1 MRCTKTV
8 TPLKLEANRKNAKRS
23 TGPRT
28 ERGKSIAR
36 FNAVTRG
43 LFAKHVIIPIC
54 DGDQAGKE
62 FQSLLDGLHQDFQ
75 PVGFYE
81 EWLVIKIAQ
90 CMWRLRRA
98 TRCESGSI
106 REAAIW
112 GDRSTW
118 TRDDCTQLSQKSQ
131 TEIWVLH
138 DAEKQLKHS
147 GTLSQ
152 KTYEQVAPLVEE
164 ERRKRIQSEK
174 RAETD
179 FDRDEFLTCIT
190 DRKES
195 LKSFVSGLDHI
206 QGKRSDARFDYNSL
220 LPEDDMD
227 RILRYEERM
236 QRDIDWAIQRLL
248 ERQERRNTLL
258 LGREGVPHD

>member
-1 MRCTKTV
+1 MGLTSIMRCTKTV
-8 TPLKLEANRKNAKRS
+8 TPMKLEANRKNAKRS

-28 ERGKSIAR
+28 ERGKSVAR

-43 LFAKHVIIPIC
+43 LFAKHVIVPIC
-54 DGDQAGKE
+54 DGDKAEKE

-81 EWLVIKIAQ
+81 EWLVIKIVH

-118 TRDDCTQLSQKSQ
+118 TEDDCTQLSEKFQ

-164 ERRKRIQSEK
+164 ERRKGFSQK
-174 RAETD
+174 R
-179 FDRDEFLTCIT
+179 
-190 DRKES
+190 
-195 LKSFVSGLDHI
+195 G
-206 QGKRSDARFDYNSL
+206 QKRTSIVTSS
-220 LPEDDMD
+220 
-227 RILRYEERM
+227 
-236 QRDIDWAIQRLL
+236 
-248 ERQERRNTLL
+248 
-258 LGREGVPHD
+258 

>member
-1 MRCTKTV
+1 M
-8 TPLKLEANRKNAKRS
+8 KLEANRKNAKRS

-75 PVGFYE
+75 PVGFDE
-81 EWLVIKIAQ
+81 EWLVIRIAQ
-90 CMWRLRRA
+90 CLWWLRRA

-118 TRDDCTQLSQKSQ
+118 TDDDCTQLSQNSQ
-131 TEIWVLH
+131 TEIWALH
-138 DAEKQLKHS
+138 DAEKQLKQS
-147 GTLSQ
+147 GTLSK

-174 RAETD
+174 REETD

-195 LKSFVSGLDHI
+195 LKSFVRGLDHI
-206 QGKRSDARFDYNSL
+206 QGKRSDARFDHNSL

-248 ERQERRNTLL
+248 ERQERRNTLQF
-258 LGREGVPHD
+258 GSEGVPHN